1 MSVDVTQV
9 LLYAQAGLLFA
20 SIPLSAI
27 AAYGFRG
34 TPWGRVL
41 VLLPPMELAF
51 AVGTGLLLAEVESG
65 PWLVVQTVAYG
76 VAVAFVAVLAFRLAR
91 IASGGVKV

>member
-1 MSVDVTQV
+1 MSVGVEQV
-9 LLYAQAGLLFA
+9 LLYVQAGLLFA
-20 SIPLSAI
+20 SLPLSTV

-41 VLLPPMELAF
+41 AVLPPMELAF
-51 AVGTGLLLAEVESG
+51 VVGTGLLLAEVDAG

-76 VAVAFVAVLAFRLAR
+76 VAISLVGLLAFRLAR
-91 IASGGVKV
+91 LARGGVQA